1 MVRSLLV
8 LARILVAKLTTSK
21 KLISITERV
30 LGLSRS
36 VLINN
41 SMADTKISQLPVANT
56 VAQSEY
62 ILIDDGVVT
71 RITPVINL
79 SSLFTSNTNFNNL
92 STNSWNSTYT
102 TVRTNSGSW
111 IYSEQPATTLVKAN
125 SGLWDSTYSVMF
137 SNSAYW
143 INTSSVVSSSSA
155 YWNSTISTV
164 NTLSAELTTDVL
176 EISSFVNEKFNK
188 VTLGTTST
196 NIVLTGA
203 DSGKLITYS
212 NTSNI
217 TAYITP
223 GINTTGYTAS
233 LAQLSSGTIK
243 IAVSGTYTTGNLI
256 TYGGL
261 VETAGVG
268 ATANI
273 TRVADNTFLLTGLL
287 Q

>member
-1 MVRSLLV
+1 
-8 LARILVAKLTTSK
+8 
-21 KLISITERV
+21 
-30 LGLSRS
+30 
-36 VLINN
+36 
-41 SMADTKISQLPVANT
+41 MADTKISQLPVANT

-62 ILIDDGVVT
+62 IIIDDGVVT

-79 SSLFTSNTNFNNL
+79 SSLFTPNTIFNNL
-92 STNSWNSTYT
+92 STSNWNSTYT
-102 TVRTNSGSW
+102 TV
-111 IYSEQPATTLVKAN
+111 KAN
-125 SGLWDSTYSVMF
+125 SG
-137 SNSAYW
+137 
-143 INTSSVVSSSSA
+143 
-155 YWNSTISTV
+155 YWNSVYSSFI
-164 NTLSAELTTDVL
+164 TLSAQLITDVTTLSTELTTDVL
-176 EISSFVNEKFNK
+176 EISSFVNDKFNK
-188 VTLGTTST
+188 VTLGTAST